1 MRFSDIREAFSLP
14 LRIVLTITA
23 VLTIFVSYVLF
34 LPPAGFPSGHLIVIP
49 EDALV
54 SEMGEILAD
63 RGAIRSAFAF
73 KVYTRLTFQDRSLTN
88 GPYVFDHPIGLAPLV
103 HRLATSDHGL
113 VTARVTF
120 TEGMTVAD
128 MGRTLES
135 ALPDFDTDGFLNL
148 ASTSEG
154 FLFPD
159 TYFFIPG
166 TEPQEVVDRLRAR
179 FDERIS
185 TIQDVISAS
194 GRDLNDLVIMASII
208 EREAKTEEDMRIIS
222 GILWDR
228 LESDMPLQV
237 DAPFGYIHDENG
249 YMPTARDLET
259 DSPYNTY
266 LNKGLPA
273 GAISNPGLTALLA
286 AATPEATPYVYYLTG
301 RDGLMRYARTF
312 EEHKRNRA
320 LYLD

>member
-1 MRFSDIREAFSLP
+1 MRLSDIRDAFPLP
-14 LRIVLTITA
+14 LRIALACA
-23 VLTIFVSYVLF
+23 VVPAALASYIFL
-34 LPPAGFPSGHLIVIP
+34 LPPQGFPSGHLIVIP

-54 SEMGEILAD
+54 SEMGTILEE
-63 RGAIRSAFAF
+63 RGAIRSAFVF
-73 KVYTRLTFQDRSLTN
+73 KAYTRFTFQDRSLAN
-88 GPYVFDHPIGLAPLV
+88 GPYVFDRPIGLIPLV
-103 HRLATSDHGL
+103 HRLAEGEHGIE
-113 VTARVTF
+113 TARVTF

-135 ALPDFDTDGFLNL
+135 ALPDFDTEGFLEL

-154 FLFPD
+154 YLFPD

-166 TEPQEVVDRLRAR
+166 TKPQEVTERLRAR
-179 FDERIS
+179 FDERIG
-185 TIQDVISAS
+185 TILDEFAAS
-194 GRDLNDLVIMASII
+194 GRELDEIVIMASII

-228 LESDMPLQV
+228 LENDMPLQV

-249 YMPTARDLET
+249 YTPTARDLET

-266 LNKGLPA
+266 LNRGLPA
-273 GAISNPGLTALLA
+273 TAIANPGLTALLA
-286 AATPEATPYVYYLTG
+286 AMIPLETPYVYYLTG

-312 EEHKRNRA
+312 EEHKENRA